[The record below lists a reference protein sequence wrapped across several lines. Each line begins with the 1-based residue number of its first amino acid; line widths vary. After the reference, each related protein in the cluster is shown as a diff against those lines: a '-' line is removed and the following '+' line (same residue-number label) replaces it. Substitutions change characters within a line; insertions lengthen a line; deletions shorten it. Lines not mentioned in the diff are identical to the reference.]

1 MRRSLVL
8 MSVLAVSTAVLG
20 ACDPKPETPAKPAT
34 PAPTAT
40 AAPSTSPTGSPVG
53 TATPDAKDKKVD
65 GVKKV
70 AKPAATETPKAK

>member
-8 MSVLAVSTAVLG
+8 MSVLAVSTAALG

-40 AAPSTSPTGSPVG
+40 AAPAASPTGSPIG
-53 TATPDAKDKKVD
+53 TATPDARDKKLD
-65 GVKKV
+65 GVNKD
-70 AKPAATETPKAK
+70 AKPVATETPKAK